1 MKSNQAVTALFAGS
15 TGSGPPSSTGTGVSD
30 TVWCAAPAANYCHFT
45 ETLTTLE
52 TIGGGNVLSVR
63 AAGKRTQTT
72 QAVVVGKRN
81 VKLSGGHAVTF
92 TIELNKTGRQ
102 LLKQFG
108 KLPVTLRI
116 ELLRVGKLVTI
127 AWWKLTIK
135 PKKPHKKVSHAQ
147 LLGDVRLDW
156 PVV

>member
-1 MKSNQAVTALFAGS
+1 
-15 TGSGPPSSTGTGVSD
+15 VSD

-52 TIGGGNVLSVR
+52 TIGGGKVLTVR
-63 AAGKRTQTT
+63 AAGKRTRTT
-72 QAVVVGKRN
+72 KAVVVGRRN
-81 VKLSGGHAVTF
+81 VKEPGGHAVTF
-92 TIELNKTGRQ
+92 TVELNKTGRQ

-135 PKKPHKKVSHAQ
+135 PKKPHKKASRD
-147 LLGDVRLDW
+147 LLLRTIRPDW
-156 PVV
+156 PVL